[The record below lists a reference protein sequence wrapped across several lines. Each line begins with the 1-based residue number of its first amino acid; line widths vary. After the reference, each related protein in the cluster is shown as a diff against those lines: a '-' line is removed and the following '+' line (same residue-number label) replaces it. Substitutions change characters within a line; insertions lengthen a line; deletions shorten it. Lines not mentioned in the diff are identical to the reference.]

1 LSEIKKAFQ
10 LFDIDNTGLI
20 TFENLKKVA
29 SDLGEALSDEHIQEL
44 ISEADRSGNDGVSI
58 DDFIALMQR
67 EDTRA

>member
-29 SDLGEALSDEHIQEL
+29 NDLGEGLSDEHIQEL
-44 ISEADRSGNDGVSI
+44 IAEADRSGNGGVNI
-58 DDFIALMQR
+58 ADFVALMQR
-67 EDTRA
+67 EDVRV